1 MINENMKI
9 IEIPLRNGCINT
21 LLSGGFKTNKL
32 YHFFGKEGAGKS
44 TMCLEIANLVASK
57 GYKTLYID
65 SSKSFNLSRLEQI
78 AGKSYDVNSKLIF
91 IQSPKNFLDQDKI
104 INKLE
109 NFVTDKFKLV
119 IVDDIIS
126 LSQEKIRL
134 NSKPYLKNRMIS
146 RQIALLRSIA
156 LNYDIIVIFTNQAS
170 EFNTE
175 EEQKEENIVP
185 FLKSVTTFYSDYDL
199 EIRIPPE
206 KSFSERILVRVKPSN
221 LSELETCKY
230 ILSEDGIK

>member
-1 MINENMKI
+1 MKTM
-9 IEIPLRNGCINT
+9 EIPLKNGCINT

-44 TMCLEIANLVASK
+44 TLCLEIANLIASK
-57 GYKTLYID
+57 GYKSLYID
-65 SSKSFNLSRLEQI
+65 SSKSFNLKRLEQI
-78 AGKSYDVNSKLIF
+78 AGKSYDTNSKLIF
-91 IQSPKNFLDQDKI
+91 VQSPKNFLDQDKI

-109 NFVTDKFKLV
+109 NFVTDKFKLI

-134 NSKPYLKNRMIS
+134 DSKPYLKNRMIS
-146 RQIALLRSIA
+146 RQIALLRNIA
-156 LNYDIIVIFTNQAS
+156 LNYDTIVIITNQAS

-175 EEQKEENIVP
+175 QEHKEENIAP

-199 EIRIPPE
+199 EIRIPPK
-206 KSFSERILVRVKPSN
+206 KSFSERILIKVKPSN
-221 LSELETCKY
+221 LSEKETCKF
-230 ILSEDGIK
+230 ILSDEGIE